1 MQELA
6 EFATQN
12 ALLVSGLIAS
22 ALAVVFY
29 ELKIKA
35 RGIGSLSPAMAVRLI
50 NNGSTVVDVRTAD
63 QFATGH
69 IVDARNMPEA
79 ELLKSPDALAKH
91 KKGTLLVCDNGARS
105 SECAAQLR
113 KAGIDNVFSIKGGV
127 SAWQQDNLPI
137 VSDSAG

>member
-22 ALAVVFY
+22 ALAVIFY
-29 ELKIKA
+29 ELKIKS

-50 NNGSTVVDVRTAD
+50 NNGSAVVDVRTAD
-63 QFATGH
+63 QFSTGH

-79 ELLKSPDALAKH
+79 ELLQSPDALAKH
-91 KKGTLLVCDNGARS
+91 KKGTLLVCDNGIRS
-105 SECAAQLR
+105 AECAAQLR
-113 KAGIDNVFSIKGGV
+113 KEGIDNVFSIKGGV

>member
-6 EFATQN
+6 EFTAQN

-35 RGIGSLSPAMAVRLI
+35 RGIASLSPAMAVRLI

-69 IVDARNMPEA
+69 IVNARNMPEA
-79 ELLKSPDALAKH
+79 QLLQSSDALAKH
-91 KKGTLLVCDNGARS
+91 KKGTLLVCDNGMRS
-105 SECAAQLR
+105 AECAAKLR
-113 KAGIDNVFSIKGGV
+113 KEGIDNVFSIKGGV
-127 SAWQQDNLPI
+127 SAWQQDNLPT